1 MKHRENPKTVF
12 LCSLQLEKIRTS
24 RAYVRKSQYAK
35 HGWDIVTKYIKR
47 HGSRSLTKKHCLKS
61 YNLT

>member
-35 HGWDIVTKYIKR
+35 HGWDIVTKYNINNR
-47 HGSRSLTKKHCLKS
+47 DMAVEV
-61 YNLT
+61 

>member
-12 LCSLQLEKIRTS
+12 LFSLQLEKIRTS

-35 HGWDIVTKYIKR
+35 HGWDIVTKYIINNR
-47 HGSRSLTKKHCLKS
+47 DMAVEV
-61 YNLT
+61 